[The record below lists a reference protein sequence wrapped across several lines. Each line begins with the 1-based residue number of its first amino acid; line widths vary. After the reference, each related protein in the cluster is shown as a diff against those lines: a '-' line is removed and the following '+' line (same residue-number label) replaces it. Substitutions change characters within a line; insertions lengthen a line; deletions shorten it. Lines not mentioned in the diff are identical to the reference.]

1 MIQKVRTEAEAS
13 AELGF
18 SIHKMRKLRAAGEV
32 AFIPGRPVLILE
44 RDFEDLK
51 RREAEKAYV
60 RWEKRKRKKRGAK
73 PLKPPEDP
81 DAAIRWRAA
90 LCWLKL
96 RAKSGQLPTISKPA
110 TAPPRRQKMR

>member
-1 MIQKVRTEAEAS
+1 MIQKVRSEAEAA

-51 RREAEKAYV
+51 RREAEKAYA
-60 RWEKRKRKKRGAK
+60 RWEKRKRKKRGSR
-73 PLKPPEDP
+73 PPKPPEDP
-81 DAAIRWRAA
+81 DVVIRRRAA
-90 LCWLKL
+90 LTWVKMRMKAGLP
-96 RAKSGQLPTISKPA
+96 LPTKPI
-110 TAPPRRQKMR
+110 RY